1 MTKFERI
8 NEICK
13 ELLPSIEAQALHGK
27 LSYEVDIDRYPMEL
41 ENFGFQIEFVSKYR
55 CAICWDSCSPI
66 QSLAHEMFLL
76 RNSIVE
82 IKRCI
87 HESLRKN
94 KYVFSTSSNI
104 CDPRIKKKLK
114 EDGYPNFSQGTNPH
128 EYLIDRE

>member
-8 NEICK
+8 NEICEK
-13 ELLPSIEAQALHGK
+13 WLPYIEEQALNGQP
-27 LSYEVDIDRYPMEL
+27 SYEINHEEPLEL
-41 ENFGFQIEFVSKYR
+41 ENFGFQIKSVSLDR
-55 CAICWDSCSPI
+55 CVICWDSCSPR

-87 HESLRKN
+87 HESVRKN
-94 KYVFSTSSNI
+94 KYVFETSLSI